1 MQLAILLR
9 LSLFHV
15 LCVNNKIAKN
25 IANRYLA
32 GWSQPAIFLT
42 LIVASPHF
50 CFKSC
55 TGLCLKTSGEY
66 NTLVCFHFN
75 YR

>member
-1 MQLAILLR
+1 MQLATLLH

-15 LCVNNKIAKN
+15 LCVNNKIAKI

-32 GWSQPAIFLT
+32 GWFQPAIFLI
-42 LIVASPHF
+42 LIIASTHF

-55 TGLCLKTSGEY
+55 TGLCLKTSGEH
-66 NTLVCFHFN
+66 NALVGFHFN